1 MSKTSNKEE
10 LRKKLRE
17 KIQMKK
23 AGRMNNNQRK
33 QKAEELYKKMGLS
46 ESDVKALTEL
56 SETIKKKQQK

>member
-1 MSKTSNKEE
+1 MSKTSNNEE

>member
-10 LRKKLRE
+10 LRKKLYE

-46 ESDVKALTEL
+46 ESDVKALAEI

>member
-56 SETIKKKQQK
+56 SETIKKKQK

>member
-1 MSKTSNKEE
+1 MSQTSKKEE

-23 AGRMNNNQRK
+23 VGRMNNSQRK
-33 QKAEELYKKMGLS
+33 QKVEELYKKMGMS
-46 ESDVKALTEL
+46 ESDMKALAEL

>member
-10 LRKKLRE
+10 LRKKLHE

-46 ESDVKALTEL
+46 ESDVKALAEL
-56 SETIKKKQQK
+56 SETIKKKQ

>member
-46 ESDVKALTEL
+46 ESDVKALAEL
-56 SETIKKKQQK
+56 SETIKKNQQK

>member
-23 AGRMNNNQRK
+23 TGRMNNNQRK

-46 ESDVKALTEL
+46 ESDVKALAEL